1 MAKLPII
8 SQTLKIKVVQH
19 QKSVNQTYKSPLNNS
34 HLPTENGCLLETPLK
49 RIAVVRALNGLGDI
63 LCTVPAFR
71 ALRAAFPEAE
81 IVLIGL
87 PAIKPLIK
95 RFNQYINRVIEF
107 PGYPGLPEQATDL
120 AQIPTFIQMAQNEQ
134 FDLAIQMHGNG
145 IITNPLTVLLGARW
159 NAGFFLPGQYC
170 PDQKRFLPY
179 IDDESEVRRYV
190 RLLEWLGVPSKGTD
204 LEFPLYEE
212 DEQALREI
220 AESGGFFKDA
230 ESRPVFTDGVPP
242 SGGELFK
249 TGVPPSCPHLFKTE
263 EIKQL
268 AEFGYVCIH
277 PGASTESRC
286 WRPEGF
292 AAVADAIAQI
302 GYTIVLTGT
311 ASEINLT
318 TTVASLMKSPS
329 LNLAGRTSLGA
340 ASALLRSS
348 KLLICNDTGV
358 SHLAAALKVKS
369 VVVFT
374 QSEPVRW
381 APLNQDRHRVIC
393 APDISP
399 EAIITQAKD
408 LLHQQ
413 SACVV

>member
-1 MAKLPII
+1 M
-8 SQTLKIKVVQH
+8 QH
-19 QKSVNQTYKSPLNNS
+19 QKSVNQIYKQSPLNSS

-71 ALRAAFPEAE
+71 ALRAAFPQTE

-87 PAIKPLIK
+87 PSIKPLIK
-95 RFNQYINRVIEF
+95 RFNQYIDRVIEF
-107 PGYPGLPEQATDL
+107 PGYPGLPEQATNL
-120 AQIPTFIQMAQNEQ
+120 AQIPTFIKRAQNEQ

-179 IDDESEVRRYV
+179 IDDESEVKRYV
-190 RLLEWLGVPSKGTD
+190 RLLEWLGVPSKGTE
-204 LEFPLYEE
+204 LEFPLEEE

-220 AESGGFFKDA
+220 AESGGFFKD
-230 ESRPVFTDGVPP
+230 
-242 SGGELFK
+242 
-249 TGVPPSCPHLFKTE
+249 GVPPSCPHLFKTE

-286 WRPEGF
+286 WQPEGF
-292 AAVADAIAQI
+292 AAVADAIAQM
-302 GYTIVLTGT
+302 GYRIILTGT
-311 ASEINLT
+311 ASEMNLT

-340 ASALLRSS
+340 ASVLLRSS

-358 SHLAAALKVKS
+358 SHLAAALKVNS
-369 VVVFT
+369 VVIFT

-399 EAIITQAKD
+399 EAIIIQAKD
-408 LLHQQ
+408 LLNQH
-413 SACVV
+413 ACVV

>member
-1 MAKLPII
+1 M
-8 SQTLKIKVVQH
+8 
-19 QKSVNQTYKSPLNNS
+19 NQTHEQSPQNNS
-34 HLPTENGCLLETPLK
+34 HLPTEYGCLLETPPK
-49 RIAVVRALNGLGDI
+49 RIALVRALTGLGDI

-71 ALRAAFPEAE
+71 ALRAAFPQAE

-87 PAIKPLIK
+87 PSIKPLIK
-95 RFNQYINRVIEF
+95 RFNQYIDRVLEF
-107 PGYPGLPEQATDL
+107 PGYPGLPEQATNL
-120 AQIPTFIQMAQNEQ
+120 TQIPTFIQMAQNEQ

-145 IITNPLTVLLGARW
+145 VITNPLTVLLGARW

-220 AESGGFFKDA
+220 AESGGVFKDA

-242 SGGELFK
+242 SGGELERVAGGIIPPAISHFK

-263 EIKQL
+263 EIQQL
-268 AEFGYVCIH
+268 AGSEYVCVH

-286 WRPEGF
+286 WQPEGF
-292 AAVADAIAQI
+292 ATVADAIAQM
-302 GYTIVLTGT
+302 GYSIVLTGT
-311 ASEINLT
+311 ASETNLT
-318 TTVASLMKSPS
+318 TTVASLMKAPS

-340 ASALLRSS
+340 ASVLLRDS

-358 SHLAAALKVKS
+358 SHLAAALKVNS
-369 VVVFT
+369 VVIFT
-374 QSEPVRW
+374 QSDPVRW
-381 APLNQDRHRVIC
+381 APLNSDRHRVIC
-393 APDISP
+393 APGISP
-399 EAIITQAKD
+399 EAIIAQAKD
-408 LLHQQ
+408 LLNQQ

>member
-212 DEQALREI
+212 DEQAMREI
-220 AESGGFFKDA
+220 D
-230 ESRPVFTDGVPP
+230 
-242 SGGELFK
+242 
-249 TGVPPSCPHLFKTE
+249 

-268 AEFGYVCIH
+268 AGSGYVCIH
-277 PGASTESRC
+277 PGASTASRC
-286 WRPEGF
+286 WKPEGF
-292 AAVADAIAQI
+292 AAVADAIAQM
-302 GYTIVLTGT
+302 GYSIVLTGT
-311 ASEINLT
+311 ASEKNLT

-329 LNLAGRTSLGA
+329 INLAGRTSLGA
-340 ASALLRSS
+340 ASVLLRSS

-369 VVVFT
+369 VVIFT
-374 QSEPVRW
+374 QSKPVRW

-393 APDISP
+393 DPGISS
-399 EAIITQAKD
+399 EAITAQAKD

-413 SACVV
+413 SVCV

>member
-1 MAKLPII
+1 M
-8 SQTLKIKVVQH
+8 QH
-19 QKSVNQTYKSPLNNS
+19 QNVNQTYQQSPQNNS
-34 HLPTENGCLLETPLK
+34 HLPTEYGCLLETPPN
-49 RIAVVRALNGLGDI
+49 RIALVRALNGLGDI

-71 ALRAAFPEAE
+71 ALRAAFPQAE

-95 RFNQYINRVIEF
+95 RFNQYIDRVIEF
-107 PGYPGLPEQATDL
+107 PGYPGLPEQATNL
-120 AQIPTFIQMAQNEQ
+120 TQIPTFIQMAQNEQ

-220 AESGGFFKDA
+220 AE
-230 ESRPVFTDGVPP
+230 
-242 SGGELFK
+242 
-249 TGVPPSCPHLFKTE
+249 
-263 EIKQL
+263 IQQL
-268 AEFGYVCIH
+268 AGSGYVCVH

-286 WRPEGF
+286 WHPEGF
-292 AAVADAIAQI
+292 ARVADAIAQM
-302 GYTIVLTGT
+302 GYSIVLTGT
-311 ASEINLT
+311 ASETNLT
-318 TTVASLMKSPS
+318 TTVASLMKAPS
-329 LNLAGRTSLGA
+329 INLAGRTSLGA
-340 ASALLRSS
+340 ASVLLRNS

-358 SHLAAALKVKS
+358 SHLAAALKVNS
-369 VVVFT
+369 VVIFT
-374 QSEPVRW
+374 QSDPVRW
-381 APLNQDRHRVIC
+381 APLNSDRHRVIC
-393 APDISP
+393 SPDISP
-399 EAIITQAKD
+399 EAVIAQAKD

-413 SACVV
+413 SVCV